1 MQILLVYIISF
12 EEIFEKSLR
21 YQIINLMIILMMI
34 SIRPNIIII
43 IF

>member
-12 EEIFEKSLR
+12 EEIFEKNLR
-21 YQIINLMIILMMI
+21 YQIINLMMILMII
-34 SIRPNIIII
+34 SIRSNIIII